1 MRNWLKESSELV
13 SIQPLFW
20 KMARILSASRATLSA
35 VAGCPPLSTVATSA
49 AHSLPELDLAES
61 MLSMRNW
68 P

>member
-20 KMARILSASRATLSA
+20 KMARILSASRAAL
-35 VAGCPPLSTVATSA
+35 VATVLNGGQPATADSV
-49 AHSLPELDLAES
+49 AHSLPELDLAGS
-61 MLSMRNW
+61 VLSMRNW

>member
-35 VAGCPPLSTVATSA
+35 VATSA
-49 AHSLPELDLAES
+49 AHSLPELDLAGS
-61 MLSMRNW
+61 VLSMRNW